1 MARVPLIDPG
11 NVPGLAD
18 FAARVR
24 GRRRGR
30 VINVY
35 RMLAH
40 SPPLAQSWFE
50 HVNAVRW
57 ETEIDGRL
65 REIVIIRLAHVSASP
80 YVLRQHVPKLAEAE
94 GLSAEACTAL
104 EDWRGSPLFDERERG
119 ALQKVAEA
127 GAEVMAACVELGG
140 ALTGEHGVGLEKK
153 EQMPL
158 VFSPDDMNAMLR
170 VRESFAPLNRLNP
183 EKVFPGGF
191 AHQPAAH
198 RAGAGLFI

>member
-65 REIVIIRLAHVSASP
+65 REIVIIRLAHASSSA

-94 GLSAEACTAL
+94 GLSAEACEAL
-104 EDWRGSPLFDERERG
+104 KDWRGSPLFDGRERAALAYADAMAAAAAVPDAVFGPLRAHFSDREIVELTMLVGAYLSHVRVLG
-119 ALQKVAEA
+119 AL
-127 GAEVMAACVELGG
+127 EVD
-140 ALTGEHGVGLEKK
+140 LE
-153 EQMPL
+153 
-158 VFSPDDMNAMLR
+158 
-170 VRESFAPLNRLNP
+170 
-183 EKVFPGGF
+183 PGG
-191 AHQPAAH
+191 
-198 RAGAGLFI
+198 

>member
-35 RMLAH
+35 RMLAR

-65 REIVIIRLAHVSASP
+65 REIVIIRLAHVAASA

-94 GLSAEACTAL
+94 GLSAEACEAL
-104 EDWRGSPLFDERERG
+104 EDWRGSPLFDERERAALAYADAMAAAAAVPDDVFQPLRAHFGDREIVELTMLVGAYVSHVRVLG
-119 ALQKVAEA
+119 AL
-127 GAEVMAACVELGG
+127 EVD
-140 ALTGEHGVGLEKK
+140 LE
-153 EQMPL
+153 
-158 VFSPDDMNAMLR
+158 PD
-170 VRESFAPLNRLNP
+170 
-183 EKVFPGGF
+183 G
-191 AHQPAAH
+191 
-198 RAGAGLFI
+198 

>member
-1 MARVPLIDPG
+1 MARVPLINPED
-11 NVPGLAD
+11 VPGLAD
-18 FAARVR
+18 FAARIR

-65 REIVIIRLAHVSASP
+65 REIVIIRLAHASASA

-94 GLSAEACTAL
+94 GLSAEACEAL
-104 EDWRGSPLFDERERG
+104 KDWRNSPLFDQRERAALAYADAMAAAAAVPEAAFRPLREHFDDREIVELTMLVGAYVSHVRVLG
-119 ALQKVAEA
+119 AL
-127 GAEVMAACVELGG
+127 EVD
-140 ALTGEHGVGLEKK
+140 LE
-153 EQMPL
+153 
-158 VFSPDDMNAMLR
+158 PD
-170 VRESFAPLNRLNP
+170 
-183 EKVFPGGF
+183 G
-191 AHQPAAH
+191 
-198 RAGAGLFI
+198 